1 VKIERATFDSAQ
13 ETVDRMLA
21 GRVGRFAYGDA
32 QVMRRF
38 WREDAQL
45 VRAVEALQRARS
57 TAELLQLEG
66 AVARDVP
73 GVQVP
78 AATRPP
84 GAE

>member
-1 VKIERATFDSAQ
+1 MRRSYPRATYDSAQ

-45 VRAVEALQRARS
+45 ARAVEALQGARS

-66 AVARDVP
+66 AVAREAQGVPVP
-73 GVQVP
+73 GV
-78 AATRPP
+78 TRPP
-84 GAE
+84 G